1 MENIYTGKTLEAA
14 LETAEK
20 ELGIRKDE
28 FSYEILEYPAKGFLG
43 IGVKSAKVK
52 VFYEESPEKAVKNY
66 IDGLFAL
73 CGINEYSTEISVD
86 GEYINI
92 QVNGDDASIFVTKQF
107 DTVEA
112 MQMLLSLSVNRDMDK
127 HYKISLNINDYKEKT
142 KTRLEALAMKI
153 AGQVEKTHK
162 KVTLNAM
169 SSYQRRIIHSK
180 LQDIENITTFSVG
193 EEPNRK
199 VVIAYN
205 GPDAEKKP
213 RKFTP
218 PNLSGDKKS
227 GYRGSERKKG
237 GNKGKGD
244 SKNKAFDGS
253 QEVPAGVKPFFP
265 IYKPEN
271 EER

>member
-1 MENIYTGKTLEAA
+1 MENIYTGKTIEIA
-14 LETAEK
+14 LEEAEK
-20 ELGIRKDE
+20 ELGMKKDD
-28 FSYEILEYPAKGFLG
+28 FTYEILEYATKGFLG
-43 IGVKSAKVK
+43 IGSKPAKIK
-52 VFYEESPEKAVKNY
+52 VFYEESPEKMIENY
-66 IDGLFAL
+66 INGLFKL
-73 CGINEYSTEISVD
+73 CGINGYTTKIDTD

-92 QVNGDDASIFVTKQF
+92 QVDGDEASLFVTKQF

-112 MQMLLSLSVNRDMDK
+112 MQMLISLSINKETGK

-153 AGQVEKTHK
+153 AGQVEKSHR

-180 LQDIENITTFSVG
+180 LQEVENITTFSVG

-213 RKFTP
+213 RKFSP
-218 PNLSGDKKS
+218 PKLSGDK
-227 GYRGSERKKG
+227 RGGKKG
-237 GNKGKGD
+237 GNKNRGD
-244 SKNKAFDGS
+244 RKPKEFVP
-253 QEVPAGVKPFFP
+253 QETPSDVKPFFP
-265 IYKPEN
+265 IYKPEDQK
-271 EER
+271 

>member
-1 MENIYTGKTLEAA
+1 MENIYTGKTLEDA

-20 ELGIRKDE
+20 ELGVKKDE

-43 IGVKSAKVK
+43 IGVKPAKIK
-52 VFYEESPEKAVKNY
+52 VVYEESPEKMIENY

-73 CGINEYSTEISVD
+73 CGVSGYTTTINTE
-86 GEYINI
+86 GEYINVQI
-92 QVNGDDASIFVTKQF
+92 DGEEASLFVTKQF

-112 MQMLLSLSVNRDMDK
+112 MQMLISLSLNKEMDK
-127 HYKISLNINDYKEKT
+127 HYKVSLNINDYKEKT

-153 AGQVEKTHK
+153 AGQVEKSHR

-180 LQDIENITTFSVG
+180 LQEVENITTFSVG

-218 PNLSGDKKS
+218 PNLSGDKK
-227 GYRGSERKKG
+227 GDFKKGDRKKG
-237 GNKGKGD
+237 GNKNRGD
-244 SKNKAFDGS
+244 RKPKEFVP
-253 QEVPAGVKPFFP
+253 QEVPADVKPFFP

-271 EER
+271 EEK